1 MHFLQAL
8 SSINGAVM
16 GRRMNGFVAGGGV
29 GEGGGAVALPGED
42 TSLEFYRR
50 VHFIRA
56 FEQRVWDL
64 SAEKPP
70 LVAGSTHLCAG
81 QEAVPVGAAAALEE
95 RDRIVATYRGHGW
108 ALEFGVS
115 PYELL
120 SEICH
125 KADGING
132 GRAGSALVMAPRAG
146 FIGENSIV
154 GAGCPIAAGVAMA
167 QQHRADG
174 GVTVVSIGDGATSQ
188 GSVHEAMVF
197 AVSRKLPVVFLL
209 EHNGWSEM
217 TPTERIIPLDYLA
230 KRAAAYGMPGMTVDG
245 ADPAEVRDAV
255 RAAAD
260 RARRGEG
267 PTLLECRVSRLWGHY
282 NRDVEHYRSKADRA
296 LAASLDPLQLI
307 EERLVATGS
316 STAAQLA
323 EMRAGNDR
331 RIEDLTARVRA
342 AANPDP
348 RSARRH
354 VVQEA
359 LRVKA
364 RAAGAVEVRELGYIQ
379 AVNEAL
385 RHALAASPDV
395 VVYGEDCGGSGG
407 IFAATRYLQRD
418 FGAQRVFDTPIA
430 ESAILGSA
438 VGAAME
444 GLRPVVEIMWADFML
459 VALDQIVNQAANIRY
474 ITGGASSAPMVVRMQ
489 QGATP
494 GSCAQHSQSLEALLC
509 HIPGIKVG
517 LPSNAQDAYSML
529 LAAIAD
535 PDPTVIVEA
544 RALYPEKMMV
554 ETGGAPEPVGG
565 ARWRRRG
572 GDLTLV
578 AWSTAVPMALAA
590 AESLAGRGIEAGVLD
605 LRWLTPIDD
614 EALAQAVAAGGGR
627 VVVVHEANR
636 TGGVGA
642 EIAARITERHWGR
655 LRSPVERVA
664 TPDVRMPAS
673 PVLQAALLPNPER
686 IVEAALRRLEREG
699 DYA

>member
-1 MHFLQAL
+1 
-8 SSINGAVM
+8 
-16 GRRMNGFVAGGGV
+16 MNGFVAGRDVGGS
-29 GEGGGAVALPGED
+29 GGAAAPSREEAGLD
-42 TSLEFYRR
+42 FYRR
-50 VHFIRA
+50 IHFIRA

-108 ALEFGVS
+108 ALEFGV
-115 PYELL
+115 PAYELL

-125 KADGING
+125 KADGVNG

-154 GAGCPIAAGVAMA
+154 GAGCPVAAGVAMA
-167 QQHRADG
+167 QQHRGDG

-188 GSVHEAMVF
+188 GAVHEAMVF
-197 AVSRKLPVVFLL
+197 AVARKLPVVFLI

-217 TPTERIIPLDYLA
+217 TPTERIVPLDSIA
-230 KRAAAYGMPGMTVDG
+230 MRAPAYGMPGLAVDG

-260 RARRGEG
+260 RARRGQG
-267 PTLLECRVSRLWGHY
+267 PTLVECRVSRLWGHY

-296 LAASLDPLQLI
+296 LAASLDPLQLL
-307 EERLVATGS
+307 EERLVATGAG
-316 STAAQLA
+316 TAAELS
-323 EMRAGNDR
+323 ELRAQNDR
-331 RIEDLTARVRA
+331 QIEDLTARVRRA
-342 AANPDP
+342 ADPEP

-364 RAAGAVEVRELGYIQ
+364 RAAGSVERRELGYVQ

-395 VVYGEDCGGSGG
+395 VVYGEDCGGAGG

-418 FGAQRVFDTPIA
+418 FGTQRVFDTPIA

-474 ITGGASSAPMVVRMQ
+474 VTGGACSAPMVVRMQ

-509 HIPGIKVG
+509 HVPGIKVG

-535 PDPTVIVEA
+535 PDPTVIIEA
-544 RALYPEKMMV
+544 RALYAEKMAV
-554 ETGGAPEPVGG
+554 EVGGAPEPVGG

-572 GDLTLV
+572 ADLTLV
-578 AWSTAVPMALAA
+578 AWSTAVPIALAA
-590 AESLAGRGIEAGVLD
+590 AETLADRGIEAGVLD
-605 LRWLTPIDD
+605 LRWLSPIDD
-614 EALAQAVAAGGGR
+614 EALAEAVGEGSGR

-686 IVEAALRRLEREG
+686 IVEAALRCLERKG
-699 DYA
+699 DQA

>member
-1 MHFLQAL
+1 
-8 SSINGAVM
+8 
-16 GRRMNGFVAGGGV
+16 MNGFVAGGGV
-29 GEGGGAVALPGED
+29 GEGGGAGSAALANTG
-42 TSLEFYRR
+42 LEFYRR

-81 QEAVPVGAAAALEE
+81 QEAVPVGAAAALER
-95 RDRIVATYRGHGW
+95 RDRVVATYRGHGW

-125 KADGING
+125 KADGVNG

-167 QQHRADG
+167 QQHRGDG
-174 GVTVVSIGDGATSQ
+174 GVTVVTIGDGASSQ
-188 GSVHEAMVF
+188 GAVHEAMVF
-197 AVSRKLPVVFLL
+197 AVARKLPVVFVL

-217 TPTERIIPLDYLA
+217 TPTERIIPLDNIA
-230 KRAAAYGMPGMTVDG
+230 RRAPAYGMPGQTVDG
-245 ADPAEVRDAV
+245 ADPVVVRDAI
-255 RAAAD
+255 RAAAE

-267 PTLLECRVSRLWGHY
+267 PTLIECRVSRLWGHY
-282 NRDVEHYRSKADRA
+282 NRDLEHYRSKADRA
-296 LAASLDPLQLI
+296 LAAGLDPLRIL
-307 EERLVATGS
+307 EERLVADGS
-316 STAAQLA
+316 CSGDELA
-323 EMRAGNDR
+323 EMRADNDR
-331 RIEDLTARVRA
+331 QIEELTTRVRA
-342 AANPDP
+342 AADPEP

-354 VVQEA
+354 IVQEA
-359 LRVKA
+359 VRVKA
-364 RAAGAVEVRELGYIQ
+364 RAAGAVETRELAYIQ

-418 FGAQRVFDTPIA
+418 FGAERVFDTPIA

-474 ITGGASSAPMVVRMQ
+474 VTGGSCSAPLVIRMQ

-509 HIPGIKVG
+509 HVPGLKVG

-529 LAAIAD
+529 LSAVAD
-535 PDPTVIVEA
+535 PDPTVIIEA
-544 RALYPEKMMV
+544 RALYQEKMMV
-554 ETGGAPEPVGG
+554 EVGGAPEPVGG

-578 AWSTAVPMALAA
+578 AWSTAVPLALAA
-590 AESLAGRGIEAGVLD
+590 AEALARQGVEAGVLD
-605 LRWLTPIDD
+605 LRWLSPIDD
-614 EALAQAVAAGGGR
+614 EALAEAVAAGGGR

-686 IVEAALRRLEREG
+686 IVEAALRCLERKGE
-699 DYA
+699 DA

>member
-1 MHFLQAL
+1 
-8 SSINGAVM
+8 
-16 GRRMNGFVAGGGV
+16 MNGYEAGGFV
-29 GEGGGAVALPGED
+29 GAGER
-42 TSLEFYRR
+42 TSLTVNADGETVRDFYRR
-50 VHFIRA
+50 IHFIRT

-81 QEAVPVGAAAALEE
+81 QEAVPVGASAALEK
-95 RDRIVATYRGHGW
+95 RDRVISTYRGHGW
-108 ALEFGVS
+108 ALEFGV
-115 PYELL
+115 PAYELL

-132 GRAGSALVMAPRAG
+132 GRAGSALVMAPRKG

-154 GAGCPIAAGVAMA
+154 GAGCPIATGIAMA
-167 QQHRADG
+167 QQLRGDE
-174 GVTVVSIGDGATSQ
+174 GVSVVSIGDGATSQ

-197 AVSRKLPVVFLL
+197 AVSRKLPVIFLV

-217 TPTERIIPLDYLA
+217 TPTERIVPLDSLTY
-230 KRAAAYGMPGMTVDG
+230 RASAYAMDGLSVDG
-245 ADPAEVRDAV
+245 ADPVAVRDAV
-255 RAAAD
+255 RSAAEK
-260 RARRGEG
+260 ARRGGG
-267 PTLLECRVSRLWGHY
+267 PTLLECRVPRLWGHY
-282 NRDVEHYRSKADRA
+282 NRDVEHYRPKSDKA
-296 LAASLDPLQLI
+296 LAASIDPLGQI
-307 EERLVATGS
+307 EEGLLASRAAT
-316 STAAQLA
+316 ADELA
-323 EMRAGNDR
+323 ELRTRNER
-331 RIEDLTARVRA
+331 EIEDLTARVRA
-342 AANPDP
+342 AADPEP

-354 VVQEA
+354 VVQESV
-359 LRVKA
+359 RFKA
-364 RAAGAVEVRELGYIQ
+364 RAADSTETRELNYVQ

-385 RHALAASPDV
+385 RFALAASPEV
-395 VVYGEDCGGSGG
+395 VVYGEDCGEAGG

-418 FGAQRVFDTPIA
+418 FGSERVFDTPIA

-474 ITGGASSAPMVVRMQ
+474 VTSGASSAPMVIRMQ

-509 HIPGIKVG
+509 HIPGLKVG

-554 ETGGAPEPVGG
+554 ELRGAAEPVGG
-565 ARWRRRG
+565 ARWRRSG

-578 AWSTAVPMALAA
+578 TWSTAVPTAMNA
-590 AESLAGRGIEAGVLD
+590 AEQLSARGVEAGVLD
-605 LRWLTPIDD
+605 LRWLSPIDD
-614 EALAQAVAAGGGR
+614 EALSEAVESGGGR
-627 VVVVHEANR
+627 IVVVHEANR

-642 EIAARITERHWGR
+642 EIAARISERHWDR
-655 LRSPVERVA
+655 LRSPVQRVA
-664 TPDVRMPAS
+664 TPDVRIPAS

-686 IVEAALRRLEREG
+686 IIEAALVCLEKKGQE
-699 DYA
+699 A

>member
-1 MHFLQAL
+1 
-8 SSINGAVM
+8 M
-16 GRRMNGFVAGGGV
+16 GKRMNGFVANEGIGGDTGSRP
-29 GEGGGAVALPGED
+29 LSNED
-42 TSLEFYRR
+42 TNLDFYRR

-64 SAEKPP
+64 SGEKPP

-81 QEAVPVGAAAALEE
+81 QEAVPVGAAAALEK

-125 KADGING
+125 KADGVNG

-167 QQHRADG
+167 QQHRGDG
-174 GVTVVSIGDGATSQ
+174 GVTVVSIGDGASSQ
-188 GSVHEAMVF
+188 GAVHEAMVF
-197 AVSRKLPVVFLL
+197 AVSRKLPVVFVL

-217 TPTERIIPLDYLA
+217 TPTERIIPLDFLA

-260 RARRGEG
+260 RARRGDG
-267 PTLLECRVSRLWGHY
+267 PTLIECRVSRLWGHY

-296 LAASLDPLQLI
+296 LAASLDPLPLI
-307 EERLVATGS
+307 EERLVAKGS
-316 STAAQLA
+316 CTPAELA
-323 EMRAGNDR
+323 DIRAGNDR
-331 RIEDLTARVRA
+331 QIDELTARVRTA
-342 AANPDP
+342 ADPEP

-354 VVQEA
+354 IVQDA
-359 LRVKA
+359 VRVKA
-364 RAAGAVEVRELGYIQ
+364 RAAGSVETRELGYIQ

-395 VVYGEDCGGSGG
+395 VVYGEDCGSSGG

-459 VALDQIVNQAANIRY
+459 VALDQIINQAANVRY
-474 ITGGASSAPMVVRMQ
+474 VTGGASSAPMVVRMQ

-544 RALYPEKMMV
+544 RALYGQKMAV
-554 ETGGAPEPVGG
+554 EVGGAPEPVGG
-565 ARWRRRG
+565 ARWRRKG

-590 AESLAGRGIEAGVLD
+590 AETLAEQGIEAGVLD
-605 LRWLTPIDD
+605 LRWLSPIDD
-614 EALAQAVAAGGGR
+614 EALADAVAEGGGR

-642 EIAARITERHWGR
+642 EVAARITERHWGR

-664 TPDVRMPAS
+664 APDVRMPAS

-686 IVEAALRRLEREG
+686 IVEAALRSLERKG